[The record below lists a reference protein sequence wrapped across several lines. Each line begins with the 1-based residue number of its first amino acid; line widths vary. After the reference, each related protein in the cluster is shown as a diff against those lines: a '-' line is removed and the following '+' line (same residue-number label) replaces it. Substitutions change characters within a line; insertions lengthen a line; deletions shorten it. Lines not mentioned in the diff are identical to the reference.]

1 MELDRKMGSGVS
13 VVMRVASFTALPARP
28 LPGIDKW
35 PGIDWIKIEDEIELM
50 ELRMANVQGCDDM
63 RSSHQ
68 DLLSLQK
75 RTVNE

>member
-1 MELDRKMGSGVS
+1 MELDREMGSGVS
-13 VVMRVASFTALPARP
+13 VVMRVASFTPLSARP
-28 LPGIDKW
+28 LSGIDEW

>member
-1 MELDRKMGSGVS
+1 MELDREMGSGVS
-13 VVMRVASFTALPARP
+13 VVMRVASFTALSARP
-28 LPGIDKW
+28 LSGIDEW

-50 ELRMANVQGCDDM
+50 ELRMANVQGCNDM
-63 RSSHQ
+63 RSSHK